1 MFNKKN
7 LKISICGTGF
17 VGGNILRDF
26 VERGYYTI
34 GYSLEPKYIDNKDKV
49 KNANVVFCCLPTPTT
64 PKGFDDSILINAIK
78 ETTTDGQ
85 IIVIKSTVQIGT
97 TNKIQEMFPKRYIMH
112 SPEFLSEATA
122 YEDVKKPSRNIIGY
136 TKKSEKYA
144 SKILGILPECPYN
157 VCIPCKEAEL
167 IKYAG
172 NCFYAFKIIAQNI
185 FYDLAKVH
193 GLDFELIKEANI
205 ANPFIANQH
214 LEIYHKG
221 KRGGSGSCIPKDFQ
235 TMIEMYDNLNK
246 KGKKVLES
254 VRDYNI
260 ELIKETGLDKDKEIF
275 KGIYGDNVFDN

>member
-7 LKISICGTGF
+7 LKLSVIGTGF

-26 VERGYYTI
+26 IERGYNAF
-34 GYSLEPKYIDNKDKV
+34 GYSLEPKYINNKDKV
-49 KNANVVFCCLPTPTT
+49 KEADIVFVALPTPTT
-64 PKGFDDSILINAIK
+64 PNGFDDSILINAIK
-78 ETTTDGQ
+78 DVTIDEQ
-85 IIVIKSTVQIGT
+85 IIVIKSTIQIGVT
-97 TNKIQEMFPKRYIMH
+97 EKIQKMFPKRYILF
-112 SPEFLSEATA
+112 SPEFLSEVTA
-122 YEDVKKPSRNIIGY
+122 YEDVKKPARNIIGY
-136 TKKSEKYA
+136 TEKSEKYA
-144 SKILGILPECPYN
+144 SKILGILPKAPYN

-167 IKYAG
+167 TKYAG

-193 GLDFELIKEANI
+193 GIDFNLIKEANE

-235 TMIEMYDNLNK
+235 AMIEMYNGLNE

-254 VRDYNI
+254 IRDYNI
-260 ELIKETGLDKDKEIF
+260 ELIKETGKEYDKKIF
-275 KGIYGDNVFDN
+275 KDIYGNDVFDN